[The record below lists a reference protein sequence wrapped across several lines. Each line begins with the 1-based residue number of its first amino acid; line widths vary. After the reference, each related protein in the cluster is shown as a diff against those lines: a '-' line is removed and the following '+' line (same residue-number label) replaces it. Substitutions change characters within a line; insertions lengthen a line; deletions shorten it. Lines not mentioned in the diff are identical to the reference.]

1 MLYMQPAVEV
11 WGFQTLYKVFLLLP
25 PREEQLHNTESPH
38 ATTYDVAAWCRS
50 DQHDSNMEQN
60 PAKDLK
66 KH

>member
-1 MLYMQPAVEV
+1 MQPAVEV